1 MNTLTIILLL
11 STIIFVYLYVTE
23 RTKEKIVY
31 LKETNNNIMAYSP
44 TTIANYFIKK
54 YKTEDMTPM
63 KVIKLTYLS
72 YCWYLALTKN
82 KKLLNEKAVAWDF
95 GPVFPSLYQSI
106 KDYGKTCITK
116 EIPSHTK
123 ENIEKED
130 KDFLDK
136 IWSMYGK
143 YDGVYLSAL
152 THKMETPWQ
161 KVYCRGCNSEI
172 NDDDIL
178 EHYSSMLKTA

>member
-1 MNTLTIILLL
+1 MTTIIAIITSILAVILL
-11 STIIFVYLYVTE
+11 TLYIS
-23 RTKEKIVY
+23 EKQKQKKV
-31 LKETNNNIMAYSP
+31 KNTMAYSP
-44 TTIANYFIKK
+44 TTIANYFIKNHK
-54 YKTEDMTPM
+54 SNNMTPM

-72 YCWYLALTKN
+72 YCWYLALTKT

-106 KDYGKTCITK
+106 KYYGKSSIQR
-116 EIPSHTK
+116 EIPTHTK
-123 ENIEKED
+123 EEIQTEDIE
-130 KDFLDK
+130 FLDR
-136 IWSMYGK
+136 IWLMYGK

-172 NDDDIL
+172 NDEDIL
-178 EHYSSMLKTA
+178 EHYSSMLKTT